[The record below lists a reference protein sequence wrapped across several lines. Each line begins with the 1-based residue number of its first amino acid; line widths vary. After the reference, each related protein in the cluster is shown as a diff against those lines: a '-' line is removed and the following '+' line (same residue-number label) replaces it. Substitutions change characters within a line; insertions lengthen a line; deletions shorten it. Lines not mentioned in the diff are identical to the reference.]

1 MTQQLLKYQCILN
14 QNFQRAVAS
23 FALFLNMSF
32 VAGGIGSLALSVLVP
47 TEVYAHG
54 DEGRVALEID
64 TDPSVN
70 AGDIHLSFQLIDSKK
85 RAVISDR
92 ELSVVHEKKLHIF
105 IFDPALREFRHEHP
119 EYVGSVWQAQVNLPI
134 NGNYWIWAQGEL
146 MDGREEF
153 SAPGRL
159 EVKGGVPAHPSIPV
173 LGDVRSGVDGNSVV
187 TLSQGHL
194 VAKKGAM
201 LDVSFSRQDRTA
213 PQITPWLGAPAHV
226 VAVLSDGDTLVHVHP
241 MDHGNPGHFMLHVQF
256 PAAGDYRLWVQFQDG
271 GRLRT
276 VPLSVTVYSR

>member
-1 MTQQLLKYQCILN
+1 MTKQLTKYQHFFD
-14 QNFQRAVAS
+14 QNFQRIVAI
-23 FALFLNMSF
+23 FVFILNLGF
-32 VAGGIGSLALSVLVP
+32 VVTGTQAH
-47 TEVYAHG
+47 AHG

-70 AGDIHLSFQLIDSKK
+70 AGDIQLSFQLIDSKK

-92 ELSVVHEKKLHIF
+92 ELSVVHEKKLHLF

-119 EYVGSVWQAQVNLPI
+119 AYSGSVWQTQVHLPI

-146 MDGREEF
+146 TDGHEEF
-153 SAPGRL
+153 SAPARL
-159 EVKGGVPAHPSIPV
+159 EVKGGIPAHPSVPV
-173 LGDVRSGVDGNSVV
+173 LGDVRSGSDGNSVV
-187 TLSQGHL
+187 TLSQGRL

-241 MDHGNPGHFMLHVQF
+241 MDHGDHLGNSGHFMLHVQF

-271 GRLRT
+271 GELRT